1 MKLMDKDSQ
10 IESLDL
16 DAGAS
21 AVADVSVSNSA
32 LDRRNFFR
40 KAGMFGFGAAVSA
53 LALKGTPA
61 MAQNNIYQTED
72 TFAELVTA
80 FLIAEDLATT
90 FYYNGLIGGVIQDP
104 NLAGPGGSATDIT
117 SGGNAG
123 NVNYLQAALFQEIE
137 HANLFR
143 GLLTGSSAEA
153 ATDPYTTF
161 YFPAGT
167 FATLTPFLTILNA
180 LENAFIGAYINLVQ
194 ELSYKALAAAAGTLT
209 GGDTKYSAKEYQYF
223 ALVAG
228 AILGVESEHRVLGR
242 VIGNNNPA
250 NNYNFERTDGLTSIY
265 NGPNSAVVALTPFLS
280 ASASFSEAHTLA
292 PALANYRIVTQGVTV
307 GGSLPQ

>member
-10 IESLDL
+10 IENQDM

-21 AVADVSVSNSA
+21 AVAEAVVPNA
-32 LDRRNFFR
+32 TLDRRKFFR

-61 MAQNNIYQTED
+61 RAQNNAFQTQD
-72 TFAELVTA
+72 TMAELVTA

-104 NLAGPGGSATDIT
+104 NLAGPGGSATNIT
-117 SGGNAG
+117 ANGNAG

-143 GLLTGSSAEA
+143 DLLTGSA
-153 ATDPYTTF
+153 ANAAADPYTTF

-167 FATLTPFLTILNA
+167 FATLGGFLPILNA

-209 GGDTKYSAKEYQYF
+209 GGDANYSAKNYQYF
-223 ALVAG
+223 ALIAG
-228 AILGVESEHRVLGR
+228 SILGVESEHRVLGR
-242 VIGNNNPA
+242 VIGNMNPA

-265 NGPNSAVVALTPFLS
+265 NGPSSAVVALTPFLGSS
-280 ASASFSEAHTLA
+280 ANFSEAHTLA
-292 PALANYRIVTQGVTV
+292 PALANYRIVTQGVSV
-307 GGSLPQ
+307 GGPLPK